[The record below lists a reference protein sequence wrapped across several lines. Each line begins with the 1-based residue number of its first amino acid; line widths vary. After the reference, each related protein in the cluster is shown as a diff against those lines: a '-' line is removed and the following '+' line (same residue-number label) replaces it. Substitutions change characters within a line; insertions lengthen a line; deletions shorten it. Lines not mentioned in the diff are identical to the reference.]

1 MLFSSLLGVSQP
13 TMKVI
18 LALALFFYSVQT
30 ITFMGVVLE
39 EWETFKLTHL
49 KKYESNTE
57 ERFRLKIYME
67 NKAKV
72 EKHNRQAQQ
81 GKHSYTL
88 KMNKYGDLLSHE
100 FRSMLN
106 GYKQRPRNGTRTFQG
121 ATFIRNAHME
131 TLPANVD
138 WRKLGAVTAV
148 KDQGECGSCWSFS
161 TTGAL
166 EAMTFRK
173 TGKLVMLSEQN
184 LVDCSREYGNQGCNG
199 GMMDNAFQYIKDN
212 GGIDTERSYPYEG
225 EEDICRYN
233 PR

>member
-1 MLFSSLLGVSQP
+1 MFEASQP
-13 TMKVI
+13 TMKLI
-18 LALALFFYSVQT
+18 LTLALFLYSVQA
-30 ITFMGVVLE
+30 ITFMAVVLE

-49 KKYESNTE
+49 KKYESHIE

-72 EKHNRQAQQ
+72 EKHNWQAMQ

-106 GYKQRPRNGTRTFQG
+106 GYKQRPRNATRSFQG
-121 ATFIRNAHME
+121 ATFIRNAHMT
-131 TLPANVD
+131 TLPSKVD
-138 WRKLGAVTAV
+138 WRKLGAVTPV

-166 EAMTFRK
+166 EGMTFRK

-184 LVDCSREYGNQGCNG
+184 LVDCSRDYGNQGCNG

-225 EEDICRYN
+225 EDDICRYN